1 MTKTET
7 LELLADTEN
16 FISAEDEA
24 LWKLYQS
31 IAAGEHKAAFI
42 ALCFHTVFLVGRKAA
57 YEGIAQ
63 RAHEGTKN
71 ADMLQELAKALL
83 DN

>member
-1 MTKTET
+1 MNKTET

-16 FISAEDEA
+16 FISAEDKA

-31 IAAGEHKAAFI
+31 IAAGEHKATFV
-42 ALCFHTVFLVGRKAA
+42 ALCFHTVYLAGRKAA
-57 YEGIAQ
+57 SEETAKDAALSI
-63 RAHEGTKN
+63 RS
-71 ADMLQELAKALL
+71 ADMLQELAKSLL